1 VRPFYRDSLLAVGVG
16 TASVLPGF
24 LTGAL
29 SLQIRADL
37 GVSLAAVGAGV
48 TVFFAAGAVAA
59 GPLGRVTERVGALT
73 SMRLAGFATGVALL
87 LIAALARSLPAL
99 FVLLSLAGV
108 ANGAAQPAVN
118 LFMAQEVDTSRQGF
132 AFGLKQSA
140 IPAATTISGLA
151 LPLLALPFGWRPTVA
166 VCGVLALCMA
176 AVTRRRSRTV
186 SPAAVEGSERRER
199 LPLTAPLFLLAV
211 GAACASFGPGALAAY
226 MVATGVDAGIPEGTA
241 GAVLALGSAASLVV
255 RVGLGIRADRR
266 SDYGFTMMV
275 TLLSAGSIGFF
286 LLATGTPA
294 PLLLGAFLAFAFG
307 WGWPGLFNMA
317 VVNRYRSAPAAA
329 TGITQ
334 AGIYVGAASGPL
346 AFGLLSSE
354 IGFST
359 AWVLTAGA
367 LLVAAFVIW
376 LAQTRFGS
384 AETGTRKSSAEA
396 GIRHI

>member
-1 VRPFYRDSLLAVGVG
+1 MRPFYRDSLLAVGVG
-16 TASVLPGF
+16 TASVLPAF

-37 GVSLAAVGAGV
+37 DASVAAVGAGV

-73 SMRLAGFATGVALL
+73 SMRLAGFATGAALL

-99 FVLLSLAGV
+99 FAILAMAGV

-118 LFMAQEVDTSRQGF
+118 LFMSQEVDMRRQGF

-140 IPAATTISGLA
+140 IPAATTVSGLA

-166 VCGVLALCMA
+166 VCGALALCMA
-176 AVTRRRSRTV
+176 AVTRRRARTV
-186 SPAAVEGSERRER
+186 SAAAAEAAERAER
-199 LPLTAPLFLLAV
+199 LPLRLPLILLAI
-211 GAACASFGPGALAAY
+211 GGACASFGPGALAAY
-226 MVATGVDAGIPEGTA
+226 IVATGVDAGISEGTA
-241 GAVLALGSAASLVV
+241 GGVLALGSAASLVV

-266 SDYGFTMMV
+266 ADYSFTMMV
-275 TLLSAGSIGFF
+275 VLLAAGSVGFF
-286 LLATGTPA
+286 MLATSTPA
-294 PLLLGAFLAFAFG
+294 PLLVGAFLAFALG

-329 TGITQ
+329 TGVTQ

-346 AFGLLSSE
+346 TFGLLSSA
-354 IGFST
+354 IGYPTSW
-359 AWVLTAGA
+359 ALTAGA
-367 LLVAAFVIW
+367 LLLAAFVTW
-376 LAQTRFGS
+376 FAQTRFGS
-384 AETGTRKSSAEA
+384 ADTGTHRSSAEA
-396 GIRHI
+396 GIRHT